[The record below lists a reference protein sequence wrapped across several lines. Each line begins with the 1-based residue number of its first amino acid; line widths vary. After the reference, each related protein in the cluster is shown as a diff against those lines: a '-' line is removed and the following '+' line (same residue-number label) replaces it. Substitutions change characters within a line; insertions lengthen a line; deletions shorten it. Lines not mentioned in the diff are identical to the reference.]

1 MDTKK
6 KYIVYK
12 QKNKVKN
19 MEKEDAIKIVLNPKI
34 IIIVENPNGSS
45 PNQITRSF
53 TWRTP
58 SITASAGNNALLS
71 VRLECCVLFDD
82 LYRFL

>member
-1 MDTKK
+1 
-6 KYIVYK
+6 
-12 QKNKVKN
+12 

-34 IIIVENPNGSS
+34 IIIVENSSS
-45 PNQITRSF
+45 PNQITRSL